1 MQRER
6 RKNNDILFHFR
17 KDGLPMTKLS
27 QLKIDPEFQNQIN
40 PPSFEETHQLEINIL
55 KEERVLN
62 PIITW
67 NGYIVDGYTHYQIL
81 RKYPFIPFE
90 VIEKEFSSRYEALVW
105 ICKNQLGRRNLTPEQ
120 KKFLIGKQYHSE
132 KSTRGGNH
140 GNQYTQ
146 VANCQID
153 NLPPVENT
161 TERIAKENN
170 VSPSFVI
177 RAEQFMK
184 TVELMEKYC
193 PGIQEEI
200 LSGKLKLSQREA
212 AIIRGT
218 PTEALPTVVSTW
230 REKKLNGK
238 PDDSAD
244 TYENLELL
252 SKVTENNFST
262 AATSKIQTAD
272 PLSENRPFISSGKR
286 STELQTIRELGEKM
300 ATVDHVADA
309 EGMFS
314 EINSASDSFIFR
326 LEQCFA
332 LYPDF
337 LTNVEIEAKV
347 IAALQKAESYIVHL
361 KEQHHQHLLEAT
373 NRQ

>member
-1 MQRER
+1 MK
-6 RKNNDILFHFR
+6 KNKFEFI
-17 KDGLPMTKLS
+17 
-27 QLKIDPEFQNQIN
+27 IDSEFQSQI
-40 PPSFEETHQLEINIL
+40 PALTDEEFQQLEENIL
-55 KEERVLN
+55 SEGEVLSPLIVWGN
-62 PIITW
+62 IL
-67 NGYIVDGYTHYQIL
+67 VDGHNRYKILQQHPEIPYTTRSISCTCETREDVL
-81 RKYPFIPFE
+81 
-90 VIEKEFSSRYEALVW
+90 AW
-105 ICKNQLGRRNLTPEQ
+105 ICKHQLGRRNLTPEQ
-120 KKFLIGKQYHSE
+120 KKFLIGKQYPS
-132 KSTRGGNH
+132 
-140 GNQYTQ
+140 
-146 VANCQID
+146 A
-153 NLPPVENT
+153 

-212 AIIRGT
+212 TIIRGT

-230 REKKLNGK
+230 REEKLNGK

-244 TYENLELL
+244 TYENSELL
-252 SKVTENNFST
+252 SKVAENNFST

-286 STELQTIRELGEKM
+286 ITELQTIRELGEKM

-314 EINSASDSFIFR
+314 EINGASESFMFR
-326 LEQCFA
+326 IDQCFA
-332 LYPDF
+332 RYPDF
-337 LTNVEIEAKV
+337 LANVELEAKV
-347 IAALQKAESYIVHL
+347 IATLQKAEDYILHL
-361 KEQHHQHLLEAT
+361 KEQHRQHLLETT
-373 NRQ
+373 NSQ